1 MTNSNTVKGKRKA
14 VKHSGQFKRG
24 DPRINRRGQ
33 ISKNVLAFNR
43 TLRELLITEGER
55 LKKGKDDEGKRVAV
69 KKVEWLAKVVWQKAP
84 SGESWAVQF
93 IAERV
98 EGKVTQPFEHS
109 GSVGVRDI
117 TAEEI
122 WKAKQKAEKAIKG
135 KKNAGSNS
143 K

>member
-1 MTNSNTVKGKRKA
+1 MANSNTVKSKRRA

-69 KKVEWLAKVVWQKAP
+69 KKVEWLAKVVWQKAL

-109 GSVGVRDI
+109 GVSALILSDKFLPRN
-117 TAEEI
+117 
-122 WKAKQKAEKAIKG
+122 
-135 KKNAGSNS
+135 KNGSKS